1 MWSFLGKIEQVWTK
15 VCAHLCAHFFMANS
29 RFYLDN
35 RRVQAGK
42 PSLMKIAIVH
52 QHKQAMINTSI
63 KLMPDQWDEQRQRV
77 VNHPDKQLISIYLNK
92 LRSQIDTLILRLT
105 NENVLNN
112 MNVVEL
118 KNFIMEEQPHIT
130 LFCASLPSISTSGK
144 LSVHTT
150 AFLLTFT

>member
-63 KLMPDQWDEQRQRV
+63 KLMPEWKTREPIPLWFRGSTPSVFPFYSLLLFAKIETRIVIDKSFYRSLFVLSRQ
-77 VNHPDKQLISIYLNK
+77 L
-92 LRSQIDTLILRLT
+92 
-105 NENVLNN
+105 
-112 MNVVEL
+112 
-118 KNFIMEEQPHIT
+118 
-130 LFCASLPSISTSGK
+130 
-144 LSVHTT
+144 
-150 AFLLTFT
+150 